1 MSKTITSHSGTQV
14 GKLTIWVRAFGMEN
28 GSRVQ
33 QGYYFSQNSLASL
46 YDGSL
51 RFKSPKANTFT
62 GGVNW
67 DNLACFVQNSKK
79 ELTRMKLVIDKE
91 TKRLKETQSLKNVRK
106 TPQIFQGR
114 FMCNMKSIMHLYC

>member
-1 MSKTITSHSGTQV
+1 MSKTITPHSGTQV

-51 RFKSPKANTFT
+51 SLQRQIHLQGGRGSTETILPVLYKIAKKS
-62 GGVNW
+62 W
-67 DNLACFVQNSKK
+67 QEWS
-79 ELTRMKLVIDKE
+79 
-91 TKRLKETQSLKNVRK
+91 
-106 TPQIFQGR
+106 
-114 FMCNMKSIMHLYC
+114 

>member
-62 GGVNW
+62 GGGSTETILPALYKIAKKNW
-67 DNLACFVQNSKK
+67 QEWS
-79 ELTRMKLVIDKE
+79 
-91 TKRLKETQSLKNVRK
+91 
-106 TPQIFQGR
+106 
-114 FMCNMKSIMHLYC
+114 